1 MASATAHE
9 LFDRQQIMELLSR
22 YFAAID
28 DKRLDD
34 HSIADTTFAV
44 DARLVS
50 PDGSELVGPEAIFD
64 GKAAS
69 FARFRTTHHVITD
82 HIIDLD
88 GETARLRAN
97 ITAMHLWG
105 FDKSDSHALQSH
117 FVAGGVLD
125 AVVVRTR
132 DGWRLSK
139 LSNRIAWRTGD
150 GLAMMMAQRLM
161 TEGGK

>member
-1 MASATAHE
+1 
-9 LFDRQQIMELLSR
+9 LFDRHQIVELLNR

-34 HSIADTTFAV
+34 GAIVDATFAP
-44 DARLVS
+44 DARLIS
-50 PDGSELVGPEAIFD
+50 PDGTELVGPEAIYH

-97 ITAMHLWG
+97 ITAMHLWA
-105 FDKSDSHALQSH
+105 FEECDPHALQSH
-117 FVAGGVLD
+117 FVAGGVLS
-125 AVVVRTR
+125 VVTVRTP
-132 DGWRLSK
+132 DGWRLSE
-139 LSNRIAWRTGD
+139 LSNRVAWRTGD
-150 GLAMMMAQRLM
+150 GLATMMAQRLM
-161 TEGGK
+161 AKSGK

>member
-1 MASATAHE
+1 MTEVTDEFVDRLQIVE
-9 LFDRQQIMELLSR
+9 LVSR

-34 HSIADTTFAV
+34 RAIVEATFASDGRV
-44 DARLVS
+44 VS

-64 GKAAS
+64 GKTAS

-88 GETARLRAN
+88 GETAQLRAN

-105 FDKSDSHALQSH
+105 FEEGDPHALQSH
-117 FVAGGVLD
+117 FVAGGVLN
-125 AVVVRTR
+125 AIAERTR
-132 DGWRLSK
+132 DGWRLRE
-139 LSNRIAWRTGD
+139 LSNCVAWRTGD
-150 GLAMMMAQRLM
+150 GLATMMAQRMM
-161 TEGGK
+161 TKSGK